1 MKKVIEIKDLSVS
14 FTQNNEL
21 VKAVQKSN
29 FFINEGECFSI
40 VGESGSGKSVTAMS
54 MMKLIKES
62 NNTLISGHIKFEDE
76 NLLTLSEKKLTKIRG
91 KGISM
96 IFQEPM
102 TSLNPLHTIKKQI
115 GECLFNLNK
124 KEERIVELLRE
135 VGIENAE
142 ERLDHFPHQLSGGQR
157 QRVMIAMAI
166 ANNPKLLIADEP
178 TTALDVTIQKQI
190 LDLLDSLRKKFQMS
204 LLLKKKYHQELL
216 MLSLLL
222 ITHDLSIVKKIS
234 DRVCV
239 MKNGQIVEQGE
250 TKSLFKKPKH
260 PYTLKLI
267 NSSPNEKKFKSKN
280 SMIIL
285 KINNLNIRYQLNS
298 NSFFNRKNKFFHAV
312 KNLNIQLAKGSTLG
326 VVGESGSGK
335 SSFAL
340 AMLKLIKSEGD
351 IFYKNYNI
359 SKLNDTSFRNFRK
372 NIQIIFQDPF
382 ASLSPRL
389 TIERIIGEGLE
400 VHKKSLKKNEV
411 SNLILRIIEKVGLEK
426 SMLNRYPHEF
436 SGGQRQRIA
445 IARALIL
452 EPEIIILDEPTS
464 ALDMT
469 VQKQIVDLLLQL
481 QKDLTLTYIFISHD
495 LKIVKALS
503 DRIVVMRNGEVIE
516 EGSVKEIFLKPKESY
531 TKKLMQS
538 AFI

>member
-1 MKKVIEIKDLSVS
+1 MKKVIEIKNLSVS
-14 FTQNNEL
+14 FSQNNEL

-62 NNTLISGHIKFEDE
+62 NNTVISGYIKFEDE
-76 NLLTLSEKKLTKIRG
+76 NLLTLSEQKLSKIRG

-115 GECLFNLNK
+115 GECLFNLDK

-204 LLLKKKYHQELL
+204 LLL
-216 MLSLLL
+216 

-250 TKSLFKKPKH
+250 TKNLFKKPKH

-267 NSSPNEKKFKSKN
+267 NSNPNQKKFKSKMVN
-280 SMIIL
+280 
-285 KINNLNIRYQLNS
+285 
-298 NSFFNRKNKFFHAV
+298 
-312 KNLNIQLAKGSTLG
+312 
-326 VVGESGSGK
+326 
-335 SSFAL
+335 
-340 AMLKLIKSEGD
+340 
-351 IFYKNYNI
+351 
-359 SKLNDTSFRNFRK
+359 
-372 NIQIIFQDPF
+372 
-382 ASLSPRL
+382 
-389 TIERIIGEGLE
+389 
-400 VHKKSLKKNEV
+400 LKKWSRKICCKKF
-411 SNLILRIIEKVGLEK
+411 SNFC
-426 SMLNRYPHEF
+426 S
-436 SGGQRQRIA
+436 
-445 IARALIL
+445 
-452 EPEIIILDEPTS
+452 
-464 ALDMT
+464 
-469 VQKQIVDLLLQL
+469 
-481 QKDLTLTYIFISHD
+481 
-495 LKIVKALS
+495 
-503 DRIVVMRNGEVIE
+503 
-516 EGSVKEIFLKPKESY
+516 FLCW
-531 TKKLMQS
+531 
-538 AFI
+538 

>member
-1 MKKVIEIKDLSVS
+1 MKKVIEINDLSVS

-29 FFINEGECFSI
+29 FFINKGECFSI

-62 NNTLISGHIKFEDE
+62 NNTIISGFIKFGDE
-76 NLLTLSEKKLTKIRG
+76 NLLTLSEQKLSKIRG

-115 GECLFNLNK
+115 GECLFNLDK

-142 ERLDHFPHQLSGGQR
+142 KRLDHFPHQLSGGQR

-204 LLLKKKYHQELL
+204 LLL
-216 MLSLLL
+216 

-280 SMIIL
+280 SKIIL
-285 KINNLNIRYQLNS
+285 KTNNLNIRYQLNS

-359 SKLNDTSFRNFRK
+359 SKLNDTSFRKFRK

-400 VHKKSLKKNEV
+400 VHKKGLKKNEV

-495 LKIVKALS
+495 LKIIRALS
-503 DRIVVMRNGEVIE
+503 DHIVVMRHGEVIE

-531 TKKLMQS
+531 TKKLIQS

>member
-14 FTQNNEL
+14 FSQNNEL

-62 NNTLISGHIKFEDE
+62 NNTLISGYIKFEDE
-76 NLLTLSEKKLTKIRG
+76 NLLTLSEQKLSKIRG

-115 GECLFNLNK
+115 GECLFNLDK

-204 LLLKKKYHQELL
+204 LLL
-216 MLSLLL
+216 

-250 TKSLFKKPKH
+250 TKNLFKKPKH

-267 NSSPNEKKFKSKN
+267 NSNPNEKKFKSK
-280 SMIIL
+280 SSKIIL
-285 KINNLNIRYQLNS
+285 KTNNLNIRYQLNS

-312 KNLNIQLAKGSTLG
+312 KNLNLQLAKGTTLG
-326 VVGESGSGK
+326 IVGESGSGK
-335 SSFAL
+335 SSLAL

-359 SKLNDTSFRNFRK
+359 SKLNDTSFRSFRK

-400 VHKKSLKKNEV
+400 VHKKDLKKNEV
-411 SNLILRIIEKVGLEK
+411 SNLILQILEKVGLEK
-426 SMLNRYPHEF
+426 TMLNRYPHEF

-503 DRIVVMRNGEVIE
+503 DQIVVMRHGQVIE
-516 EGSVKEIFLKPKESY
+516 EGSAKEIFLKPKESY
-531 TKKLMQS
+531 TKKLIQS

>member
-1 MKKVIEIKDLSVS
+1 MNKVIEIKDLSVS
-14 FTQNNEL
+14 FTQNKEV

-29 FFINEGECFSI
+29 FFINKGECFSI

-54 MMKLIKES
+54 MMKLLKKS
-62 NNTLISGHIKFEDE
+62 NNTLISGFIKFEEE
-76 NLLTLSEKKLTKIRG
+76 NLLTLSEKKLAKIRG

-124 KEERIVELLRE
+124 KEERIVELLKE

-142 ERLDHFPHQLSGGQR
+142 ERLNHFPHQLSGGQR

-204 LLLKKKYHQELL
+204 LLL
-216 MLSLLL
+216 
-222 ITHDLSIVKKIS
+222 ITHDLSIVKNIS

-239 MKNGQIVEQGE
+239 MKNGQIVEQGK

-267 NSSPNEKKFKSKN
+267 NSNPNEKKFKSKN
-280 SMIIL
+280 SKIIL
-285 KINNLNIRYQLNS
+285 STKNLNIRYQLNS

-312 KNLNIQLAKGSTLG
+312 KNLNIKLAKGNTLG

-335 SSFAL
+335 SSLAL
-340 AMLKLIKSEGD
+340 AILKLIKSEGD
-351 IFYKNYNI
+351 IFYKNFNI

-400 VHKKSLKKNEV
+400 VHKKGLKKNEV
-411 SNLILRIIEKVGLEK
+411 SNLILEILEKVGLEK

-469 VQKQIVDLLLQL
+469 VQKQIVDLLLEL
-481 QKDLTLTYIFISHD
+481 QKNLTLTYIFISHD

-503 DRIVVMRNGEVIE
+503 DQVVVMQHGEVIE
-516 EGSVKEIFLKPKESY
+516 EGSVKEIFSKPKESY
-531 TKKLMQS
+531 TKKLIQS

>member
-1 MKKVIEIKDLSVS
+1 MKKVIEINDLSVS

-62 NNTLISGHIKFEDE
+62 NNTLISGYIKFEDE
-76 NLLTLSEKKLTKIRG
+76 NLLTLSEQKLSKIRG

-115 GECLFNLNK
+115 GECLFDLDK

-204 LLLKKKYHQELL
+204 LLL
-216 MLSLLL
+216 

-250 TKSLFKKPKH
+250 TKNLFKKPKH

-280 SMIIL
+280 SKIIL
-285 KINNLNIRYQLNS
+285 KTNNLNIRYQLNS

-312 KNLNIQLAKGSTLG
+312 KDLNIQLAKGSTLG
-326 VVGESGSGK
+326 IVGESGSGK
-335 SSFAL
+335 SSLAL

-359 SKLNDTSFRNFRK
+359 SKLNDTSFRSFRK

-400 VHKKSLKKNEV
+400 VHKKDLKKNEV
-411 SNLILRIIEKVGLEK
+411 SNLILQILEKVGLEK

-503 DRIVVMRNGEVIE
+503 DQIVVMRDGKVIE
-516 EGSVKEIFLKPKESY
+516 EGSVKEIFSKPKESY
-531 TKKLMQS
+531 TKKLIES

>member
-1 MKKVIEIKDLSVS
+1 MNKVIEIKDLSVS
-14 FTQNNEL
+14 FTQNKEV

-29 FFINEGECFSI
+29 FFINKGECFSI

-54 MMKLIKES
+54 MMKLLKKS
-62 NNTLISGHIKFEDE
+62 NNTLISGFIKFEEE
-76 NLLTLSEKKLTKIRG
+76 NLLTLSEKKLAKIRG

-124 KEERIVELLRE
+124 KEERIVELLKE

-142 ERLDHFPHQLSGGQR
+142 ERLNHFPHQLSGGQR

-204 LLLKKKYHQELL
+204 LLL
-216 MLSLLL
+216 
-222 ITHDLSIVKKIS
+222 ITHDLSIVKNIS

-239 MKNGQIVEQGE
+239 MKNGQIVEQGK

-267 NSSPNEKKFKSKN
+267 NSNPNEKKFKSKN
-280 SMIIL
+280 SKIIL
-285 KINNLNIRYQLNS
+285 STKNLNIRYQLNS

-312 KNLNIQLAKGSTLG
+312 KNLNIKLAKGNTLG

-335 SSFAL
+335 SSLAL
-340 AMLKLIKSEGD
+340 AILKLIKSEGD
-351 IFYKNYNI
+351 IFYKNFNI

-400 VHKKSLKKNEV
+400 VHKKGLKKNEV
-411 SNLILRIIEKVGLEK
+411 SNLILEILEKVGLEK

-469 VQKQIVDLLLQL
+469 VQKQIVDLLLEL
-481 QKDLTLTYIFISHD
+481 QKNLTLTYIFISHD

-503 DRIVVMRNGEVIE
+503 DQVVVMQHGEVIE
-516 EGSVKEIFLKPKESY
+516 EGSVKEIFSRPKESY
-531 TKKLMQS
+531 TKKLIQS

>member
-14 FTQNNEL
+14 FSQNNEL

-54 MMKLIKES
+54 MMKLIRES
-62 NNTLISGHIKFEDE
+62 SNTLISGYIKFEDE
-76 NLLTLSEKKLTKIRG
+76 NLLNLSEQKLSKIRG

-115 GECLFNLNK
+115 GECLFNLDK

-204 LLLKKKYHQELL
+204 LLL
-216 MLSLLL
+216 

-250 TKSLFKKPKH
+250 TKNLFKKPKH

-267 NSSPNEKKFKSKN
+267 NSNPNEKKFKSK
-280 SMIIL
+280 SSKIIL
-285 KINNLNIRYQLNS
+285 KTNNLNIRYQLNS

-312 KNLNIQLAKGSTLG
+312 KDLNIQLAKGNTLG
-326 VVGESGSGK
+326 IVGESGSGK
-335 SSFAL
+335 SSLAL

-359 SKLNDTSFRNFRK
+359 SKLNDTSFRSFRK

-400 VHKKSLKKNEV
+400 VHKKDLKKNEV
-411 SNLILRIIEKVGLEK
+411 SNLILQILEKVGLEK

-503 DRIVVMRNGEVIE
+503 DQIVVMRHGQVIE
-516 EGSVKEIFLKPKESY
+516 EGSAKEIFLKPKESY
-531 TKKLMQS
+531 TKKLIQS

>member
-14 FTQNNEL
+14 FSQNNEL

-62 NNTLISGHIKFEDE
+62 NNTLISGYIKFEDE
-76 NLLTLSEKKLTKIRG
+76 NLLTLSEQKLSKIRG

-115 GECLFNLNK
+115 GECLFNLDK

-204 LLLKKKYHQELL
+204 LLL
-216 MLSLLL
+216 

-250 TKSLFKKPKH
+250 TKNLFKKPKH

-280 SMIIL
+280 SKIIL
-285 KINNLNIRYQLNS
+285 KTNNLNIRYQLNS

-312 KNLNIQLAKGSTLG
+312 KNLNIQLAKGTTLG
-326 VVGESGSGK
+326 IVGESGSGK
-335 SSFAL
+335 SSLAL

-359 SKLNDTSFRNFRK
+359 SKLNDTSFRSFRK

-400 VHKKSLKKNEV
+400 VHKKDLKKNEV
-411 SNLILRIIEKVGLEK
+411 SNLILQILEKVGLEK

-503 DRIVVMRNGEVIE
+503 DQIVVMRHGQVIE
-516 EGSVKEIFLKPKESY
+516 EGSAKEIFLKPKESY
-531 TKKLMQS
+531 TKKLIQS

>member
-14 FTQNNEL
+14 FSQNNEL

-62 NNTLISGHIKFEDE
+62 NNTLISGYIKFEDE
-76 NLLTLSEKKLTKIRG
+76 NLLTLSEQKLSKIRG

-115 GECLFNLNK
+115 GECLFNLDK

-204 LLLKKKYHQELL
+204 LLL
-216 MLSLLL
+216 

-250 TKSLFKKPKH
+250 TKNLFKKPKH

-280 SMIIL
+280 SKIIL
-285 KINNLNIRYQLNS
+285 KTNNLNIRYQLNS

-312 KNLNIQLAKGSTLG
+312 KNLNLQLAKGTTLG
-326 VVGESGSGK
+326 IVGESGSGK
-335 SSFAL
+335 SSLAL

-359 SKLNDTSFRNFRK
+359 SKLNDTSFRSFRK

-400 VHKKSLKKNEV
+400 VHKKDLKKNEV
-411 SNLILRIIEKVGLEK
+411 SNLILQILEKVGLEK

-503 DRIVVMRNGEVIE
+503 DQIVVMRHGQVIE
-516 EGSVKEIFLKPKESY
+516 EGSAKEIFLKPKESY
-531 TKKLMQS
+531 TKKLIQS

>member
-1 MKKVIEIKDLSVS
+1 MKKVIEIKNLSVS
-14 FTQNNEL
+14 FSQNNEL

-62 NNTLISGHIKFEDE
+62 NNTLISGYIKFEDE
-76 NLLTLSEKKLTKIRG
+76 NLLTLSEQKLSKIRG

-115 GECLFNLNK
+115 GECLINLDK

-204 LLLKKKYHQELL
+204 LLL
-216 MLSLLL
+216 

-267 NSSPNEKKFKSKN
+267 NSNPNEKKFKSK
-280 SMIIL
+280 SSKIIL
-285 KINNLNIRYQLNS
+285 KTNNLNIRYQLNS

-312 KNLNIQLAKGSTLG
+312 KNLNLQLAKGTTLG
-326 VVGESGSGK
+326 IVGESGSGK
-335 SSFAL
+335 SSLAL

-359 SKLNDTSFRNFRK
+359 SKLNDTSFRSFRK

-400 VHKKSLKKNEV
+400 VHKKDLKKNEV
-411 SNLILRIIEKVGLEK
+411 SNLILQILEKVGLEK

-503 DRIVVMRNGEVIE
+503 DQIVVMRHGQVIE
-516 EGSVKEIFLKPKESY
+516 EGSAKEIFLKPKESY
-531 TKKLMQS
+531 TKKLIQS

>member
-1 MKKVIEIKDLSVS
+1 MNKVIEIKDLSVS
-14 FTQNNEL
+14 FTQNKEV

-29 FFINEGECFSI
+29 FFIKKGECFSI

-54 MMKLIKES
+54 MMKLLKKS
-62 NNTLISGHIKFEDE
+62 NNTLISGFIKFEEE
-76 NLLTLSEKKLTKIRG
+76 NLLTLSEKKLAKIRG

-115 GECLFNLNK
+115 GECLFDLNK
-124 KEERIVELLRE
+124 KEERIVELLKE

-142 ERLDHFPHQLSGGQR
+142 ERLNHFPHQLSGGQR

-204 LLLKKKYHQELL
+204 LLL
-216 MLSLLL
+216 
-222 ITHDLSIVKKIS
+222 ITHDLSIVKNIS

-239 MKNGQIVEQGE
+239 MKNGQIVEQGK

-280 SMIIL
+280 SKIIL
-285 KINNLNIRYQLNS
+285 STKNLNIRYQLNS

-312 KNLNIQLAKGSTLG
+312 KNLNIQLAKGNTLG

-335 SSFAL
+335 SSLAL
-340 AMLKLIKSEGD
+340 AILKLIKSEGD
-351 IFYKNYNI
+351 IFYKNFNI
-359 SKLNDTSFRNFRK
+359 SKLSDTSFRNFRK

-400 VHKKSLKKNEV
+400 VHKKGLKKNEV
-411 SNLILRIIEKVGLEK
+411 SNLILEILEKVGLEK

-469 VQKQIVDLLLQL
+469 VQKQIVDLLLEL
-481 QKDLTLTYIFISHD
+481 QKNLTLTYIFISHD

-503 DRIVVMRNGEVIE
+503 DQVVVMQHGEIIE
-516 EGSVKEIFLKPKESY
+516 EGSVKEIFSKPKESY
-531 TKKLMQS
+531 TKKLIQS

>member
-1 MKKVIEIKDLSVS
+1 M
-14 FTQNNEL
+14 
-21 VKAVQKSN
+21 
-29 FFINEGECFSI
+29 
-40 VGESGSGKSVTAMS
+40 
-54 MMKLIKES
+54 
-62 NNTLISGHIKFEDE
+62 
-76 NLLTLSEKKLTKIRG
+76 TLSEQKLTKIRG

-204 LLLKKKYHQELL
+204 LLL
-216 MLSLLL
+216 

-250 TKSLFKKPKH
+250 TKNLFKKPKH

-280 SMIIL
+280 SKIIL
-285 KINNLNIRYQLNS
+285 KTNNLNIRYQLNS

-312 KNLNIQLAKGSTLG
+312 KNLNIQLAKGTTLG
-326 VVGESGSGK
+326 IVGESGSGK
-335 SSFAL
+335 SSLAL

-359 SKLNDTSFRNFRK
+359 SKLNDTSFRSFRK

-400 VHKKSLKKNEV
+400 VHKKDLKKNEV
-411 SNLILRIIEKVGLEK
+411 SNLILQILEKVGLEK

-503 DRIVVMRNGEVIE
+503 DQIVVMRHGQVIE
-516 EGSVKEIFLKPKESY
+516 EGSAKEIFLKPKESY
-531 TKKLMQS
+531 TKKLIQS